1 MPEAFTEL
9 TEDEFD
15 DRYPLVQN
23 HINPTAGWSFGEET
37 GCLFETYGDELEF
50 VKRQDTRKVWTLVD
64 GDDGELYIVSGFHLV
79 NRIGYLL
86 STIPVLN
93 HATVQVHVAMTMDD
107 EPNPVPSE

>member
-1 MPEAFTEL
+1 MSEAFIEL

-23 HINPTAGWSFGEET
+23 HINPTAGWASGEES

-50 VKRQDTRKVWTLVD
+50 IKRQYPRKVWTLVD
-64 GDDGELYIVSGFHLV
+64 GDDGELYIVSGLHLV

-86 STIPVLN
+86 SRDPVPAN
-93 HATVQVHVAMTMDD
+93 TAIQVHIPMSQDD
-107 EPNPVPSE
+107 DDLVP